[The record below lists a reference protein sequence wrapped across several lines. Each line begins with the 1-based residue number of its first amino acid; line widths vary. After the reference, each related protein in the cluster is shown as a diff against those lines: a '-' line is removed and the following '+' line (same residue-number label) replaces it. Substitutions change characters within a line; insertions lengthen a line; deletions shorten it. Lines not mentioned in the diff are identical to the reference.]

1 MNRPIPRVLSEYVAG
16 LATHDVDRIATTVS
30 DDLLFI
36 SATRVLGKQPFLD
49 MLNALYTGFPDWHY
63 AYDEIEDRGQGN
75 YAIKWRQGGTHSGT
89 WSMPG
94 MNPIA
99 ATGKRVRIQP
109 HYFFYRVA
117 SEQLVLIFP
126 EPVIGGAPRGILEQ
140 ICTETPPL

>member
-1 MNRPIPRVLSEYVAG
+1 MNRLIPRVLSEYVAG
-16 LATHDVDRIATTVS
+16 LASHDIGRIAATVS

-36 SATRVLGKQPFLD
+36 SATRVLAKQQFLD

-75 YAIKWRQGGTHSGT
+75 YAIRWRQGGTHSGT

-94 MNPIA
+94 MDPIA
-99 ATGKRVRIQP
+99 ATGRRVYIQP
-109 HYFFYRVA
+109 HYFFYRVV

-126 EPVIGGAPRGILEQ
+126 EPVVGGAPRGILEQ
-140 ICTETPPL
+140 ISISVPPL